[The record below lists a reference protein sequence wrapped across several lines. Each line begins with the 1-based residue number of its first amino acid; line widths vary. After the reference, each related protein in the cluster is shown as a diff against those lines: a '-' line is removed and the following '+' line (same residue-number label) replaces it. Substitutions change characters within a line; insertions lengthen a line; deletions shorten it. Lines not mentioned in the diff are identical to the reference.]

1 MPEEHT
7 TQIKHGQL
15 SSEEIIHQQ
24 LKHFAESHLK
34 KDLAIFSKEDSQ
46 LLLISLFFGHST
58 WTSTCSWRTSS
69 SWCGHTM
76 ISAMT
81 GVNYASIVLPS
92 LSHQWL
98 LTQLII
104 QGKWLIFGQKKE
116 VVSAHG
122 TTATDN
128 ALNGWLQ
135 TWICNFIIS
144 LKAIQVGW
152 RDLVSNI
159 S

>member
-1 MPEEHT
+1 
-7 TQIKHGQL
+7 
-15 SSEEIIHQQ
+15 
-24 LKHFAESHLK
+24 
-34 KDLAIFSKEDSQ
+34 
-46 LLLISLFFGHST
+46 
-58 WTSTCSWRTSS
+58 
-69 SWCGHTM
+69 M

-122 TTATDN
+122 TTTTDN
-128 ALNGWLQ
+128 ALSGWLK
-135 TWICNFIIS
+135 TWNSITTTILEVCSPGRRGTECNTS
-144 LKAIQVGW
+144 
-152 RDLVSNI
+152 LVSGWPI
-159 S
+159 VLV